1 MRHIGRLPGMR
12 GRRVAFTLI
21 ELLVVIAVIAI
32 LAALAL
38 PVMLQAQRHAIVSSC
53 SSNLRQ
59 IAAGLYTYGQS
70 YSMFLPSRKAKTVVS
85 DDDLEPLFP
94 AFVGDIKT
102 FRCPASQYD
111 QPTKGEHINYKTSL
125 QGTYGDRAQLS
136 YEYPGECLLS
146 LSRKID
152 TRFALFAYD
161 DDGRGTNVR
170 TDVDAHSPAGGNM
183 SFADGRVEW
192 VKANDWYYAVWDGIY
207 AWYNPPKR
215 FPRPTP

>member
-1 MRHIGRLPGMR
+1 MLQIAHHCGVRRRGPG
-12 GRRVAFTLI
+12 FTLI

-38 PVMLQAQRHAIVSSC
+38 PVMLQAQNHAIVTSC

-59 IAAGLYTYGQS
+59 IATGLHIYGKN
-70 YSMFLPSRKAKTVVS
+70 YSMFLPCRASRTVVS

-94 AFVGDIKT
+94 IYVGDIKV
-102 FRCPASQYD
+102 FRCPGSQYD
-111 QPTKGEHINYKTSL
+111 QPTKGEHINYKTSA
-125 QGTYGDRAQLS
+125 QGTHGERAQLS

-146 LSRKID
+146 LSRKVN
-152 TRFALFAYD
+152 TRFAAFAYD
-161 DDGRGTNVR
+161 DDGRGANVR
-170 TDVDAHSPAGGNM
+170 TDVDAHSPGGGNM
-183 SFADGRVEW
+183 SFLDGRVEW

-215 FPRPTP
+215 CPRPKP